1 MSGTHD
7 ILAAERAAAT
17 DKRSNQGIQQQGQ
30 SEGQAA
36 SIATD
41 TVLDKDNIS
50 GASENI
56 GRTSATAQDIS
67 SGGERTRRGFDPS
80 SKREI

>member
-30 SEGQAA
+30 SEAA
-36 SIATD
+36 SIVTD

-56 GRTSATAQDIS
+56 GRTSATAQDIP